1 VTSRGWHGPVSSRT
15 TVGMDSYVPR
25 YCRVYLLDDHDIVRR
40 GLRDLLV
47 GANDIDVVGDSGSVR
62 EAIPDILRLETD
74 VMLLDLQLQDG
85 SGVEAC
91 RAVRAA
97 EPSVQG
103 LLLTGSGDDEA
114 LAAAVLAGAAGHLV
128 KLSRSTDIVGAI
140 RKVRAGSS
148 LVDAAGVRRATRLLG
163 SIAEALT
170 PPLTDDELRILERM
184 IGGDTDSQIARDLTS
199 DHVDPGGDLRDL
211 VARLTPALVGHG
223 SASRGSGGGRHRRPD

>member
-1 VTSRGWHGPVSSRT
+1 
-15 TVGMDSYVPR
+15 MDTYVPR

-47 GANDIDVVGDSGSVR
+47 NANDIDVVGDSGSVR
-62 EAIPDILRLETD
+62 EAIPDIVRLEAD

-85 SGVEAC
+85 SGIEVC
-91 RAVRAA
+91 RAVRSVK
-97 EPSVQG
+97 PSVSG

-148 LVDAAGVRRATRLLG
+148 LVDAAGVQRATRLLG
-163 SIAEALT
+163 SITESLT
-170 PPLTDDELRILERM
+170 PPLTDDELRIVDRM
-184 IGGDTDSQIARDLTS
+184 ISGDTDSTIAEDLAP

-211 VARLTPALVGHG
+211 VARLASPLVGHG
-223 SASRGSGGGRHRRPD
+223 SGSGGSGIGRHRRPD